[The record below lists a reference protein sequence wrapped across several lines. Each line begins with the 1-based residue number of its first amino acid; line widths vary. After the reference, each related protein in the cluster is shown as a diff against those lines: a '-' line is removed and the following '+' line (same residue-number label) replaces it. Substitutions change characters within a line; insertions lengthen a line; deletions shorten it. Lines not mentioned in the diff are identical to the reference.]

1 MSIKVIPIVPQ
12 EGMIRVVA
20 NDLYRIED
28 IQEAAIQCG
37 YDPEKLYDKLT
48 GFPNGENKVIGEL
61 IHAND

>member
-28 IQEAAIQCG
+28 IQEAAIKCG

-48 GFPNGENKVIGEL
+48 GFPNGEDKVIGEL
-61 IHAND
+61 INE

>member
-12 EGMIRVVA
+12 EGIVRVVA

-48 GFPNGENKVIGEL
+48 GFPNGKDKVIGKL
-61 IHAND
+61 INER

>member
-28 IQEAAIQCG
+28 IQEAAIQCAVMIQ
-37 YDPEKLYDKLT
+37 KN
-48 GFPNGENKVIGEL
+48 FMIS
-61 IHAND
+61 

>member
-12 EGMIRVVA
+12 EGMVRVVA

-37 YDPEKLYDKLT
+37 YDPGKLYDKLT

-61 IHAND
+61 INE